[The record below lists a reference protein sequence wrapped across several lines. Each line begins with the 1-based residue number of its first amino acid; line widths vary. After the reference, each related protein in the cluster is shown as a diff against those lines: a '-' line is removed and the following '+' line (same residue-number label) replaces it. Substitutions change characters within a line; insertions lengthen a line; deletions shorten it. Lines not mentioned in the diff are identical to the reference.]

1 MAVKAELIVADNC
14 LILVGC
20 ASLTPNEDVI
30 VIAVLLVLA
39 PCDDCVNDAVNPSFN
54 NFTLVPLVVCVN
66 DADRLAAPSCVCANV
81 ILPSK
86 YPSSK

>member
-1 MAVKAELIVADNC
+1 MAFKAEPIVADNC

-30 VIAVLLVLA
+30 VIAVLLVLE
-39 PCDDCVNDAVNPSFN
+39 PCADCVNLAVRPSFN
-54 NFTLVPLVVCVN
+54 NATLVPFVVCVN
-66 DADRLAAPSCVCANV
+66 DADSVAAPSCVCANV